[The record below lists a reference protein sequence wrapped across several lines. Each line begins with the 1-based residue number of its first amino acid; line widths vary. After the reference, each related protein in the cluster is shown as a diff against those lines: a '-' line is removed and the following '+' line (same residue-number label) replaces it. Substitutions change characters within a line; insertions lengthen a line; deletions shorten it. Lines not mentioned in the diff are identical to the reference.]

1 MNLLFN
7 ASLFLFVSVCEYSY
21 GIVTGQRWPGA
32 RLLVQ
37 GGRAFIRSWPI
48 LRSLKVRY
56 HRRPPKQQAA
66 FREEL
71 LQLVSSFALPRS
83 CPCPIARLSAPPRH
97 PPAALTRLVR
107 WRWVTSLWSGWR
119 TCSLLLSPRRAI
131 FSIILDLD
139 PNFRCFS
146 LVEIRSAFFSR
157 FFIYDRT
164 DFSSET
170 VAKRYRFCQKLLRR
184 SSNCSVLR

>member
-1 MNLLFN
+1 MDHGKLVT
-7 ASLFLFVSVCEYSY
+7 ASFS
-21 GIVTGQRWPGA
+21 A
-32 RLLVQ
+32 RQ
-37 GGRAFIRSWPI
+37 
-48 LRSLKVRY
+48 
-56 HRRPPKQQAA
+56 
-66 FREEL
+66 
-71 LQLVSSFALPRS
+71 
-83 CPCPIARLSAPPRH
+83 
-97 PPAALTRLVR
+97 
-107 WRWVTSLWSGWR
+107 
-119 TCSLLLSPRRAI
+119 AI
-131 FSIILDLD
+131 FSIILDLR